1 MSKVHGKWTQV
12 SRTKITS
19 SIAKKAIKIENQVDE
34 TLQAITHLC
43 TTADIWS
50 DRVMRGYLGIT
61 VHGLSVEKDQL
72 TLKSY
77 LLTCTRYV
85 TNDNTIFV

>member
-34 TLQAITHLC
+34 KLQAITRSVHNGGHLVRPRDERLPGSNC
-43 TTADIWS
+43 AWP
-50 DRVMRGYLGIT
+50 
-61 VHGLSVEKDQL
+61 
-72 TLKSY
+72 
-77 LLTCTRYV
+77 
-85 TNDNTIFV
+85 